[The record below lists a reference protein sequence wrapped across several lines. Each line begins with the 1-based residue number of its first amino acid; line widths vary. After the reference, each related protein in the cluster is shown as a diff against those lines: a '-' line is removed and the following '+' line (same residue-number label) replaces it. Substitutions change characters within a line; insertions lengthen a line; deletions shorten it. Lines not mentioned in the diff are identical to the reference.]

1 MNKDE
6 ELMNLG
12 GERSGMEGVG
22 REEVRNSI
30 IIFKLYFKTL
40 DRKVRF

>member
-12 GERSGMEGVG
+12 GEKSAVKGVG
-22 REEVRNSI
+22 REEVRNSVI
-30 IIFKLYFKTL
+30 ILKLISNCI
-40 DRKVRF
+40 